1 MFGSLP
7 DAYRAGGFDIV
18 KPRSYTDKEIALA
31 LRKLSKKVG
40 RMPTFHEIRRAS
52 IRGECPSPG
61 TIVRRLGKLTD
72 FKSQF
77 ERLQVSTVRWGA
89 KSRLS

>member
-7 DAYRAGGFDIV
+7 HAYRAAGFDNV
-18 KPRSYTDKEIALA
+18 KPRSYADKEIELA
-31 LRKLSKKVG
+31 LRRLSKKLG

-72 FKSQF
+72 LKSQI
-77 ERLQVSTVRWGA
+77 EH
-89 KSRLS
+89 